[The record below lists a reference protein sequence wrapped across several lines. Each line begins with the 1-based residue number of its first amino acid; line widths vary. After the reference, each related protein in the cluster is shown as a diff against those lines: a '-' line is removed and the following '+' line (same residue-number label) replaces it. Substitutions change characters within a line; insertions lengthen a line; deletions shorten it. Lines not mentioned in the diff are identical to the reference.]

1 MADVFTPQ
9 KRSEFM
15 SAVRTTSTRPEQVI
29 ARALFARGFRYRIG
43 VKALPGKPDL
53 VFPKWKSVILVHGCF
68 WHGHDCHLFK
78 WPKTRVEFWEAK
90 IHGNRARD
98 ARQRQ
103 QLRELGWRV
112 CIVWECA
119 TRLSS
124 VLLDAHMDS
133 IEEWLKGTAV
143 ELEIRS

>member
-15 SAVRTTSTRPEQVI
+15 SAVRTTGTRPEQVI
-29 ARALFARGFRYRIG
+29 AKALFARGFRYRIG
-43 VKALPGKPDL
+43 VKGLPGKPDL
-53 VFPKWKSVILVHGCF
+53 VFPKWKALILVHGCF

-78 WPKTRVEFWEAK
+78 WPKSRVEFWETK
-90 IHGNRARD
+90 IYGNRARD
-98 ARQRQ
+98 ARQRE
-103 QLRELGWRV
+103 QLHELGWRV

-119 TRLSS
+119 TRQTS
-124 VLLDAHMDS
+124 VRLDAHVDS
-133 IEEWLKGTAV
+133 IQEWLKGTAV

>member
-15 SAVRTTSTRPEQVI
+15 SAVRTTGTRPEQVI

-53 VFPKWKSVILVHGCF
+53 VFPKWNSVILVHGCF

-78 WPKTRVEFWEAK
+78 WPKTRVEFWETK
-90 IHGNRARD
+90 ST
-98 ARQRQ
+98 
-103 QLRELGWRV
+103 
-112 CIVWECA
+112 A
-119 TRLSS
+119 TRPVIPDNVSSCGSWAGACALSGN
-124 VLLDAHMDS
+124 VLRD
-133 IEEWLKGTAV
+133 
-143 ELEIRS
+143 